1 MKQIISISLLFAAL
15 VNAGIAMAADPAKAM
30 NLSEMS
36 DINTVSAKTHKA
48 SGVVNKIDMQHST
61 INLTHGPI
69 KSLGW
74 SGMTMDFM
82 VKETSLLKSVKPGQK
97 VSFEVMKEES
107 GKYYISSITSLK

>member
-1 MKQIISISLLFAAL
+1 MKQITSISLLFAAL
-15 VNAGIAMAADPAKAM
+15 INAGIALAADPAKAM
-30 NLSEMS
+30 NHSGMS
-36 DINTVSAKTHKA
+36 GSSTMSAKVHKA
-48 SGVVNKIDMQHST
+48 SGVVNKIDMQHNT

-82 VKETSLLKSVKPGQK
+82 VKDTALLKSIKPGQK

-107 GKYYISSITSLK
+107 GKYYISSITPLK